1 MTGHHGL
8 ENKRIEIRSLP
19 NLLVAILAS
28 LPSMSLIP
36 SAPLYLACSR
46 SLDRYLTAL
55 PAMSLAQSLH
65 SLSMAGS
72 LRVTID
78 H

>member
-28 LPSMSLIP
+28 LPSMLLIP
-36 SAPLYLACSR
+36 
-46 SLDRYLTAL
+46 
-55 PAMSLAQSLH
+55 QLH
-65 SLSMAGS
+65 
-72 LRVTID
+72 
-78 H
+78 